1 MPGNNNNRNIHTA
14 CPVALWFALALC
26 ALPVHG
32 AAQTELLTAF
42 AGALPAIPAADPD
55 DPAFA
60 AYREGYN
67 LILEERW
74 EDARKKFAELMR
86 RHPGSAYLDDAT
98 YWTAFSWKQS
108 DRRKAIEAYRRFVRD
123 HPRSTYLDDA
133 VADLQLLEV
142 ADELQRVRQQLRT
155 LDPPREFRV
164 RVPAEFRRLEEEFA
178 RQVHSHEG
186 QARGRLQISREG
198 DTLLARTPEFQ
209 FRLQLT
215 REKADP
221 ATQLQL
227 KVLQA
232 LREGGDDPRTG
243 QVLRQIALDGKHP
256 APLRLSA
263 LYILAESHVHDN
275 RNVFLEVARG
285 DTNEEVQRTAIELI
299 ARSGPERRHS
309 VEQLIQLFRTFD
321 GMPRTSGNRGAS
333 TGPLGTTLYA
343 IAAIGDQRATEF
355 LADVARSHPDYAI
368 RGDAVFYLGTI
379 GSENA
384 RAALLRLLQK
394 TP

>member
-1 MPGNNNNRNIHTA
+1 MPGNTNNRRTHTA
-14 CPVALWFALALC
+14 CTIALWCAVASG
-26 ALPVHG
+26 ALPVHV
-32 AAQTELLTAF
+32 AAQTELRTIF
-42 AGALPAIPAADPD
+42 AEAPPGIPAADPD

-74 EDARKKFAELMR
+74 EDARKQFAELMR
-86 RHPGSAYLDDAT
+86 RHPRSVYLDDAS

-108 DRRKAIEAYRRFVRD
+108 DRRKAMEAYQRFVRD
-123 HPRSTYLDDA
+123 YPRSTYLDDA

-142 ADELQRVRQQLRT
+142 EEELHRVRQQLRAPF
-155 LDPPREFRV
+155 PPREFRV
-164 RVPAEFRRLEEEFA
+164 RIPEEFRRLEEEFA
-178 RQVHSHEG
+178 RQLHSHEG
-186 QARGRLQISREG
+186 QARGGVQISREG
-198 DTLLARTPEFQ
+198 DTLFARTPELHVRLRVTREKSDPET
-209 FRLQLT
+209 RLQL
-215 REKADP
+215 E
-221 ATQLQL
+221 
-227 KVLQA
+227 VLQA
-232 LREGGDDPRTG
+232 LSEGGDDPRTG
-243 QVLRQIALDGKHP
+243 QALREIVLDRKHP
-256 APLRLSA
+256 APLRISA

-275 RNVFLEVARG
+275 QRVFLEVARG

-309 VEQLIQLFRTFD
+309 VEQLIELFRTFD

-343 IAAIGDQRATEF
+343 IAAIGDQRSTEF
-355 LADVARSHPDYAI
+355 LAEVARSHPDYAI

>member
-1 MPGNNNNRNIHTA
+1 MPGNKNNGKRRTA
-14 CPVALWFALALC
+14 CPVALWCALALGV
-26 ALPVHG
+26 LPVHG

-42 AGALPAIPAADPD
+42 AGAPPAIPAADPD

-60 AYREGYN
+60 TYREGYN

-108 DRRKAIEAYRRFVRD
+108 DRRKAMEAYRRFVRN

-142 ADELQRVRQQLRT
+142 EEELNRVRQQLRT
-155 LDPPREFRV
+155 PDPPREFRV
-164 RVPAEFRRLEEEFA
+164 RIPAEFRRLEEEFA

-186 QARGRLQISREG
+186 LAWGRMQISREG
-198 DTLLARTPEFQ
+198 DTLLARTHELQ
-209 FRLQLT
+209 FRLQAI
-215 REKADP
+215 REKADQK
-221 ATQLQL
+221 TELQL

-232 LREGGDDPRTG
+232 LLEGGDDPRNG
-243 QVLRQIALDGKHP
+243 QALRRIALDGKHP

-263 LYILAESHVHDN
+263 LYILAESHAHDN
-275 RNVFLEVARG
+275 QKVFWEVARG

-299 ARSGPERRHS
+299 ARSGPGRRQS
-309 VEQLIQLFRTFD
+309 VEQLIRLFRAFTD
-321 GMPRTSGNRGAS
+321 TTGTREVSSGRLGA
-333 TGPLGTTLYA
+333 TLYA
-343 IAAIGDQRATEF
+343 IATIGDERATEF
-355 LADVARSHPDYAI
+355 LAEVARSHPDYAI